1 MKKIIYPI
9 IAVVLLAGSAFTFIA
24 GQNWQIADGYSI
36 AFSSNDAS
44 GIFKGFKGTLVFD
57 EQNPAGS
64 KFDVTVDVAT
74 INRGNGLQNNHAKSD
89 EWFNATKYPQIRFS
103 SQKFVKADLWIFGSV
118 EPLVTLGVFVLQ
130 TITRIDRGYIHR
142 HIELRT
148 GRILLVKDQG
158 SLETFEYAGS
168 IIAGK
173 RDRITV
179 CYLPVLT
186 RNKSKCASCQK
197 DNGYNGINNLFHD
210 KN

>member
-74 INRGNGLQNNHAKSD
+74 INTGNGLQNKHAKSD
-89 EWFNATKYPQIRFS
+89 EWFDATKYPQIRFT
-103 SQKFVKADLWIFGSV
+103 SQKFVKAGNGYQVTGDLEAHGVKKAVTIPFTFSKTAKGGQFAGSFNLNRNDFKV
-118 EPLVTLGVFVLQ
+118 GKPGGDVGEE
-130 TITRIDRGYIHR
+130 IK
-142 HIELRT
+142 IELS
-148 GRILLVKDQG
+148 V
-158 SLETFEYAGS
+158 
-168 IIAGK
+168 
-173 RDRITV
+173 
-179 CYLPVLT
+179 PVT
-186 RNKSKCASCQK
+186 K
-197 DNGYNGINNLFHD
+197 
-210 KN
+210 